1 MIVDNNND
9 KINPYYTN
17 MAISA
22 QERAHLKRTN
32 GAILGNDRNEDKKPT
47 MRTQQGALLDVQ
59 RGLKVVNVQ
68 DLPHKQVSYGK
79 NAKA

>member
-17 MAISA
+17 MAISQ

-32 GAILGNDRNEDKKPT
+32 GAILGNDRESEKKPT
-47 MRTQQGALLDVQ
+47 MRTVEGQNLDVK
-59 RGLKVVNVQ
+59 RGLKVI
-68 DLPHKQVSYGK
+68 
-79 NAKA
+79 NA